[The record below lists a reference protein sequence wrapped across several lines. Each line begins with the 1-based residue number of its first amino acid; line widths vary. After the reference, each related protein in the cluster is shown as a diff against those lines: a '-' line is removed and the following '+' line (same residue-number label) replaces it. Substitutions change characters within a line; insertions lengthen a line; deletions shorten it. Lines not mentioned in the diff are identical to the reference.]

1 MSKQWN
7 PLQDL
12 MHLQDRMNRLFED
25 VTERRTRV
33 DNETGSDLETAD
45 WYPAADVYGQTD
57 EYLIAIDL
65 PGIDR
70 STLEL
75 TIDDNRL
82 TIKGTRTVRETS
94 TSQTERPG
102 GRFLRTFSVPGS
114 VDQKDI
120 RAAYKDGVLE
130 VRLPKLKEEM
140 AKRIEIKVS

>member
-1 MSKQWN
+1 M
-7 PLQDL
+7 L
-12 MHLQDRMNRLFED
+12 LQDRMNRLFED

-33 DNETGSDLETAD
+33 DNETGNDSETAD

-75 TIDDNRL
+75 TIDDKRL
-82 TIKGTRTVRETS
+82 TIKGTRTVPETS
-94 TSQTERPG
+94 TSQPERPG
-102 GRFLRTFSVPGS
+102 GRFLRTFTVPGS
-114 VDQKDI
+114 VDQEDI
-120 RAAYKDGVLE
+120 HATYKDGVLE